1 VSEQDKKQEL
11 LKNLSN
17 IEPLPAIIIQLTD
30 LIEQDN
36 PDINSIVRV
45 LETEIGMTTRLLR
58 IANSPFFGFQR
69 QVSSLNEAIV
79 MLGLTDLKNLVMSF
93 VIVQQF
99 EEAGIWDIL
108 DQDRFWQHSMAVA
121 GLNATLAALTGDEQI
136 KGDAFTLGIIHRLG
150 MCVLAHSFP
159 KEYTAALSNTSIL
172 EHNEFA
178 ELGLDHHE
186 VGGLIC
192 QHWNLPAR
200 FAIAVT
206 LSEGD
211 VAARVP
217 DKTACLARMLGLSI
231 HLAPILGYGSP
242 RFVPVID
249 IAVSLASLGILR
261 QPFLSAWEVLPSE
274 LLVMTHG
281 EASNAEAGLS
291 GVNLVVANTF
301 SDVDLMMSLELFRLA
316 LAADFGEEKKENKG
330 QYILHDGSVDVG
342 HGEFGLDISPFI
354 TVFDGHRA
362 VNWVALRQAL
372 LLESQNDG

>member
-1 VSEQDKKQEL
+1 
-11 LKNLSN
+11 
-17 IEPLPAIIIQLTD
+17 
-30 LIEQDN
+30 
-36 PDINSIVRV
+36 
-45 LETEIGMTTRLLR
+45 MTTRLLR
-58 IANSPFFGFQR
+58 IANSPFFGFKQ

-99 EEAGIWDIL
+99 EEAGIWDIF

-136 KGDAFTLGIIHRLG
+136 NGDAFTLGIIHRLG

-192 QHWNLPAR
+192 QRWNLPAR
-200 FAIAVT
+200 LAMAVA

-211 VAARVP
+211 VAAKVP
-217 DKTACLARMLGLSI
+217 DKTACLARMLRLSI
-231 HLAPILGYGSP
+231 HLAPLLDYGGP
-242 RFVPVID
+242 RFVPMID
-249 IAVSLASLGILR
+249 IAALLATLGILR

-281 EASNAEAGLS
+281 EVFNAEAGLS

-301 SDVDLMMSLELFRLA
+301 SDVDLMMILELFRLA
-316 LAADFGEEKKENKG
+316 LAADFGGEKKENKE
-330 QYILHDGSVDVG
+330 QYILHDGSADVG
-342 HGEFGLDISPFI
+342 HGKSGLDISPFI
-354 TVFDGHRA
+354 IVFDGQRA
-362 VNWVALRQAL
+362 VNWVALRQVL
-372 LLESQNDG
+372 LFESQNDGLGSEQRAHGIIC